1 MQKNSIQTLSK
12 LAIPLK
18 SKGRFFKEKETHLR
32 SDFQRDRDRIIHST
46 AFRRL
51 KHKTQVFVNTSGD
64 HFRTRITH
72 SLEVAQIARTLSK
85 FFNLN
90 EDLCETLSLAHD
102 LGHTPFGHA
111 GEEALNDCMKKFG
124 GFDHNIQTLRIIL
137 FLENRYYDF
146 RGLNLTFETLDGL
159 IKHNGPIKNLRKF
172 KKILKLSYFKKK
184 IKFSLSPSLEAQLA
198 SISDD
203 IAYNSHDLE
212 DGLKA
217 NLFNL
222 RDLENI
228 PVLNKI
234 LGKNIIKKKI
244 KLSQNPS
251 LEAQIASIS
260 DDIAYNSHD
269 LEDGLKSNLFDL
281 TDLENIPVLKDI
293 IFNHKKK
300 IKIFSLDLVIRQIIR
315 EIINEMVKDIIKTT
329 KKNII
334 KHKIKKIKDIYISHY
349 PIVSFSNEM
358 GEFDKEIKKFLKKN
372 MYYHKSVKE
381 NTDQGKK
388 IIKNLFVNIMKNPVK
403 YLNVS
408 NYEKP
413 NIERSV
419 CDFIAGMTDRYAINL
434 YKKIK

>member
-12 LAIPLK
+12 LAVPLK
-18 SKGRFFKEKETHLR
+18 SKGRFFKEKKTSLR

-111 GEEALNDCMKKFG
+111 GEDALNHCMRKFG

-137 FLENRYYDF
+137 FLENRYYEF
-146 RGLNLTFETLDGL
+146 KGLNLTLETIDGL
-159 IKHNGPIKNLRKF
+159 IKHNGPIKNLSKL
-172 KKILKLSYFKKK
+172 KKILGLSYFKNK
-184 IKFSLSPSLEAQLA
+184 IKFSLS
-198 SISDD
+198 
-203 IAYNSHDLE
+203 
-212 DGLKA
+212 
-217 NLFNL
+217 
-222 RDLENI
+222 
-228 PVLNKI
+228 
-234 LGKNIIKKKI
+234 
-244 KLSQNPS
+244 PS

-269 LEDGLKSNLFDL
+269 IEDGLKANLFNL
-281 TDLENIPVLKDI
+281 SDLEKIPVLNKI
-293 IFNHKKK
+293 VLKHKKK
-300 IKIFSLDLVIRQIIR
+300 IKKNSKDLVIRQIVR
-315 EIINEMVKDIIKTT
+315 EIINEMVKDLIKTT
-329 KKNII
+329 QINIKKN
-334 KHKIKKIKDIYISHY
+334 KINNISDVLKSKYPLVTFSKNMSKFDKKIKI
-349 PIVSFSNEM
+349 
-358 GEFDKEIKKFLKKN
+358 FLRRK
-372 MYYHKSVKE
+372 MYYHKKVRF
-381 NTDQGKK
+381 NTDTGKK
-388 IIKNLFVNIMKNPVK
+388 IIKKLFLSIKRNPRN

-408 NYEKP
+408 KYDKT
-413 NIERSV
+413 NIARSI

-434 YKKIK
+434 YNKIK